1 MKPEIGPGI
10 EGNSRA
16 EQPIP
21 GPAMHAAA
29 LLSVDGWR
37 SARLTGAGL
46 GAAAGA
52 QKHRPRIASM
62 IAAHLIGL
70 RLVGTLMG
78 SDSPTILIAG
88 VFEWASARGG
98 EALLRAASLEPWVTL
113 PTIAWAPR
121 LARAGCRRPILG
133 P

>member
-1 MKPEIGPGI
+1 MLDCVLVALRSTRPRG
-10 EGNSRA
+10 S
-16 EQPIP
+16 
-21 GPAMHAAA
+21 AMHAAA

-88 VFEWASARGG
+88 VCEWASAGDG
-98 EALLRAASLEPWVTL
+98 EALLGAASREPWVTL
-113 PTIAWAPR
+113 PTIAWAPSITET
-121 LARAGCRRPILG
+121 CC
-133 P
+133 